1 MNKNIF
7 FETIK
12 CEDYEVFNLNFHEDR
27 VAKTIAKNL
36 NLQDY
41 IYPPSNELLR
51 CKVVYDESSILSVDF
66 FPYKKREINTFKI
79 IEVDELEYSKKYFDR
94 TELEQLFDK
103 RESCNEIIIIIN
115 GLVTDTSIANIAI
128 FDGDNWVTPKKPL
141 LAGTTRARLLKNAEL
156 IEKDITLEMLL
167 NSKKLALMNAMI
179 DFDIIENY
187 SFTYK

>member
-103 RESCNEIIIIIN
+103 RESCDEIIIIIN

-128 FDGDNWVTPKKPL
+128 FDGDNWITPKKPL
-141 LAGTTRARLLKNAEL
+141 LVGTTRARLLKNAEL

>member
-103 RESCNEIIIIIN
+103 RESCDEIIIIIN

-128 FDGDNWVTPKKPL
+128 FDGDNWITPKKPL
-141 LAGTTRARLLKNAEL
+141 LVGTTRTRLLKNAEL

>member
-103 RESCNEIIIIIN
+103 RESCDEIIIIIN

-128 FDGDNWVTPKKPL
+128 FDGDNWITPKKPL
-141 LAGTTRARLLKNAEL
+141 LVGTTRTRLLKNAEL

-167 NSKKLALMNAMI
+167 NSKKLALMNATI

>member
-12 CEDYEVFNLNFHEDR
+12 CEDYEVFNLTFHEDR

-66 FPYKKREINTFKI
+66 FPYKKREINTFRI
-79 IEVDELEYSKKYFDR
+79 IEVAELEYSKKYFDR
-94 TELEQLFDK
+94 RELELLFNK
-103 RESCNEIIIIIN
+103 RESCDEIIIIKN

-128 FDGDNWVTPKKPL
+128 FDGDNWITPKKPL

-179 DFDIIENY
+179 DFDEIQNY
-187 SFTYK
+187 SFSYK

>member
-41 IYPPSNELLR
+41 IYPHSNELLR

-103 RESCNEIIIIIN
+103 RESCDEIIIIIN

-128 FDGDNWVTPKKPL
+128 FDGDNWITPKKPL
-141 LAGTTRARLLKNAEL
+141 LVGTTRARLLKNAEL
-156 IEKDITLEMLL
+156 IEKDITFEMLL